1 VFPQQLGQLETLRLP
16 HLLRFCETPV
26 TSQDFTIKKRDQYVF
41 DLYELID
48 IYELLKNIDLNGS
61 ICENIDLNDFTL
73 I

>member
-1 VFPQQLGQLETLRLP
+1 MMGIIWYNGAKPGTILVTLEI
-16 HLLRFCETPV
+16 
-26 TSQDFTIKKRDQYVF
+26 FTIKKRDQYVF